1 MKQKSKKNRL
11 DRILIE
17 SRPDFSRNRIQ
28 AEIMAG
34 NVFVNGIPVDKPGMP
49 VDITSEIM
57 IRETENP
64 YVSRGGLK
72 LEGALN
78 DFSLNVTSLSILDVG
93 ASTGGFTDC
102 LLQKGAKEI
111 FALDVGYG
119 QLAYNLRVDPR
130 VKVFERTNIRYVE
143 PGDLPDKID
152 LAVVDVSF
160 ISLRKV
166 LPVFHRLSI
175 STVLALI
182 KPQFEV
188 GKKDADRGGGI
199 IRDPALHKKV
209 IEDII
214 SDAGKIGYCP
224 AGITFSRHPG
234 PKGNIEFF
242 ILLKDPGTGPCYD
255 VEDMGKRIIETVQR
269 AHKILMKK

>member
-1 MKQKSKKNRL
+1 LKQKSKKNRL

-17 SRPDFSRNRIQ
+17 RRPDLSRNRIQ

-119 QLAYNLRVDPR
+119 QLAHNLRVDPR

-224 AGITFSRHPG
+224 ARITFSRHPG

-242 ILLKDPGTGPCYD
+242 ILLKDPGTGPCHD
-255 VEDMGKRIIETVQR
+255 VEDIGKRIIETVQR